1 MGIDIKKNIE
11 LENIIYA
18 NDINQEGPCHLK
30 ISNYTEYFIGKY
42 SQKDTEICLDT
53 HLKRL
58 NKLNEILQNYLRNI
72 LVGKIKLM

>member
-1 MGIDIKKNIE
+1 MILKKNIE

-30 ISNYTEYFIGKY
+30 ISKYTEYFKGKY
-42 SQKDTEICLDT
+42 SKKDTEICRDT

>member
-18 NDINQEGPCHLK
+18 GDITQEGPWY
-30 ISNYTEYFIGKY
+30 INSSNYTEYFKGQYI
-42 SQKDTEICLDT
+42 QKDTEICRDT

-58 NKLNEILQNYLRNI
+58 NK
-72 LVGKIKLM
+72 